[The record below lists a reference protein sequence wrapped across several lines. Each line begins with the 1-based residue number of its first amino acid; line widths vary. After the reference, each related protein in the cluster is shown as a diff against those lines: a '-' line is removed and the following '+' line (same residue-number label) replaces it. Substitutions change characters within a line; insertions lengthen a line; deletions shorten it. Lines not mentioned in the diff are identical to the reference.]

1 MMRGNKVLADG
12 HSPLAQFEIKTLI
25 PLEVGDINISF
36 TNSSAFMVATVLAI
50 SLFLV
55 MGMRRNALIP
65 GRWQS
70 MVELSYIFI
79 ANLIKDTVG
88 SEGRPYFPF
97 VFTVFMFVL
106 FGNLFGMLPYAFT
119 FTSHIVVTFTMAMFV
134 FLGVTLIAIMK
145 HRMHFFSFFMPPGV
159 PMYMAP
165 ILIPIEIISYLSR
178 PISLSVRLFAN
189 MLAGHTLMKVF
200 AGFIFT
206 LGVFGIAPWFFIVA
220 LTGLEIVIAFLQA
233 YVFTILT
240 CLYLNDALH
249 LH

>member
-1 MMRGNKVLADG
+1 
-12 HSPLAQFEIKTLI
+12 
-25 PLEVGDINISF
+25 
-36 TNSSAFMVATVLAI
+36 MVATVLAI

>member
-1 MMRGNKVLADG
+1 MRGKKTLAEG

-25 PLEVGDINISF
+25 PLQVGDINVSI
-36 TNSSAFMVATVLAI
+36 TNSSVFMIATVLAI

-55 MGMRRNALIP
+55 MGMRRSALVP

-97 VFTVFMFVL
+97 IFTVFMFVL
-106 FGNLFGMLPYAFT
+106 FGNLFGMLPYTFT
-119 FTSHIVVTFTMAMFV
+119 FTSHIVVTFTMALFV
-134 FLGVTLIAIMK
+134 FLGVTLIAIAK
-145 HRMHFFSFFMPPGV
+145 HKLRFFTFFMPPGV

-200 AGFIFT
+200 AGFIFA
-206 LGVFGIAPWFFIVA
+206 LGVFGIAPWAFIVA

>member
-1 MMRGNKVLADG
+1 MRGNKTLAAG
-12 HSPLAQFEIKTLI
+12 QSPLAQFEIKTLI
-25 PLEVGDINISF
+25 PMQVGDINVSF
-36 TNSSAFMVATVLAI
+36 TNSSVFMVATVLAI
-50 SLFLV
+50 SLFLIV
-55 MGMRRNALIP
+55 GMRRSALVP

-97 VFTVFMFVL
+97 IFTVFMFVL
-106 FGNLFGMLPYAFT
+106 FGNLFGMLPYTFT
-119 FTSHIVVTFTMAMFV
+119 FTSHIVVTFTMALFV
-134 FLGVTLIAIMK
+134 FLGVTLIAIAK
-145 HRMHFFSFFMPPGV
+145 HKMHFFSFFMPPGV

-200 AGFIFT
+200 AGFIFA
-206 LGVFGIAPWFFIVA
+206 LGVFGIAPWAFIVA

>member
-1 MMRGNKVLADG
+1 MKENKVLADG
-12 HSPLAQFEIKTLI
+12 HSPLAQFEIKTLV
-25 PLEVGDINISF
+25 PLQIGEINVSF
-36 TNSSAFMVATVLAI
+36 TNSSVFMVATVLAI

-55 MGMRRNALIP
+55 IGMRRNALIP

-106 FGNLFGMLPYAFT
+106 FGNLFGMLPYTFT
-119 FTSHIVVTFTMAMFV
+119 FTSHIVVTFTMALFV
-134 FLGVTLIAIMK
+134 FLGVTLIAITK
-145 HRMHFFSFFMPPGV
+145 HKMHFFSFFMPPGV

-206 LGVFGIAPWFFIVA
+206 LGIFGIAPWAFIVA

>member
-1 MMRGNKVLADG
+1 LAEDQ
-12 HSPLAQFEIKTLI
+12 SPLAQFEIKTWVPVEL
-25 PLEVGDINISF
+25 GNIDVSF
-36 TNSSAFMVATVLAI
+36 TNSSAFMVATVVTVSA
-50 SLFLV
+50 FLLL
-55 MGMRRNALIP
+55 GMRRGALVP

-70 MVELSYIFI
+70 MAELSYVFI
-79 ANLIKDTVG
+79 ANLLKDTVG

-97 VFTVFMFVL
+97 IFTIFMFVL
-106 FGNLFGMLPYAFT
+106 FGNLWGMVPYSFT
-119 FTSHIVVTFTMAMFV
+119 FTSHIIVTFTMALFI
-134 FLGVTLIAIMK
+134 FIGVTLIAIAK
-145 HRMHFFSFFMPPGV
+145 HKLHFFTFFMPPGV

-165 ILIPIEIISYLSR
+165 LLIPIEIISYLSR

-200 AGFIFT
+200 AGFIIA
-206 LGVFGIAPWFFIVA
+206 LGAAGVAPWLFVVA

-233 YVFTILT
+233 FVFTILT

>member
-1 MMRGNKVLADG
+1 MRENKTLAEG

-25 PLEVGDINISF
+25 PLEVGDINVSF
-36 TNSSAFMVATVLAI
+36 TNSSVFMVATVLAI

-55 MGMRRNALIP
+55 MGMRRSALVP

-97 VFTVFMFVL
+97 IFTVFMFVL
-106 FGNLFGMLPYAFT
+106 FGNLFGMLPYTFT
-119 FTSHIVVTFTMAMFV
+119 FTSHIVVTFTMALFV
-134 FLGVTLIAIMK
+134 FLGVTLIAIAK
-145 HRMHFFSFFMPPGV
+145 HKMRFFTFFMPPGV

-200 AGFIFT
+200 AGFVFA
-206 LGVFGIAPWFFIVA
+206 LGVFGIAPWAFIVA

>member
-1 MMRGNKVLADG
+1 MRGNKVLADG

-119 FTSHIVVTFTMAMFV
+119 FTSHIVVTFTMALFV
-134 FLGVTLIAIMK
+134 FFGVTLIAIMK
-145 HRMHFFSFFMPPGV
+145 HKMHFFSFFMPPGV

>member
-1 MMRGNKVLADG
+1 MRGNKTLAEG

-25 PLEVGDINISF
+25 PLQVGDINVSF

-50 SLFLV
+50 CLFLV
-55 MGMRRNALIP
+55 MGMRRSALVP

-97 VFTVFMFVL
+97 IFTVFMFVL
-106 FGNLFGMLPYAFT
+106 FGNLFGMLPYTFT
-119 FTSHIVVTFTMAMFV
+119 FTSHIVVTFTMALFV
-134 FLGVTLIAIMK
+134 FLGVTLIAIAK
-145 HRMHFFSFFMPPGV
+145 HKMRFFTFFMPPGV

-200 AGFIFT
+200 AGFIFA
-206 LGVFGIAPWFFIVA
+206 LGVFGIAPWAFIVA

>member
-1 MMRGNKVLADG
+1 MD
-12 HSPLAQFEIKTLI
+12 IKI
-25 PLEVGDINISF
+25 GAIDVSF
-36 TNSSAFMVATVLAI
+36 TNSSAFMVISVVSA
-50 SLFLV
+50 SLFLIL
-55 MGMRRNALIP
+55 GMRRAQLVP

-79 ANLIKDTVG
+79 ANLVKDTVG
-88 SEGRPYFPF
+88 PSGRPYFPF
-97 VFTVFMFVL
+97 IFTVFIFVL
-106 FGNLFGMLPYAFT
+106 FANMWGMIPFSFT
-119 FTSHIVVTFTMAMFV
+119 TTSHIIVTFAMALMI
-134 FLGVTLIAIMK
+134 FLGVTIIGIIK
-145 HRMHFFSFFMPPGV
+145 HKVHFLTFFMPPGV

-165 ILIPIEIISYLSR
+165 LLIPIEIISYLSR

-200 AGFIFT
+200 AGFVIS
-206 LGVFGIAPWFFIVA
+206 LGIAAGWLPLAFVVA

-233 YVFTILT
+233 FVFTILT